1 MRLGKEITSS
11 PEKCLYNALPP
22 WVAPGDPSRE
32 GGSPINQS
40 LVLEMSLPDLS
51 GGFAQWLCGAALFA
65 WCLVIVLGLVAR
77 QTTGVLHP
85 LLTGLGSLSILLLA
99 FFGRQQILTLPLS
112 FGDTGAVFLLDPL
125 ARWFLGII
133 GGIGIVTACFAPEY
147 LAHLRGRVSLGL
159 VWAALC
165 GLLLSM
171 LGVVLAANAITF
183 LLCWEVMALSSFAL
197 VATDHEQRS
206 IRKAALI
213 YLGATRIGTAFLMA
227 GFLLAYQLTG
237 SWSFADWH
245 LSGTVALL
253 LALLIFIGLA
263 TKAGCW
269 PFHLWLPIAHPAA
282 PAPVSALMSGVMIKT
297 AIYLIV
303 RLFLTGHAFTHPALG
318 YVILALGAISAF
330 WGVLFALLQHDLK
343 RLLAYHSVENI
354 GIILLGI
361 GVALVAETYHLTL
374 VAQLGLAAALFHTLN
389 HALFKSLL
397 FFGTGAIDAQTHQ
410 RDVEHL
416 GGLIHRMP
424 WTAAAFITGSAAI
437 CALPPLNGFA
447 SEWLLYQGFFR
458 IATEGPL
465 VGIRLGALLL
475 MAWLGLIGAL
485 ALACFVKAV
494 GVVFLGLPRSKAAAN
509 ATEVG
514 PGMRVAQL
522 LLAAACVCCG
532 IAVPA
537 ILSLLAQ
544 ITGSANLPATWTLPT
559 PLLAGLLLL
568 LVLGIGVVFAL
579 AARRRPVRHFITWE
593 CGFGTLEPRTQYT
606 ATSFAQ
612 PISRLFG
619 AIYRYTVA
627 IHLHGK
633 QRRHFPETVGAHAT
647 HEPYLETRIYSPL
660 LRGVRRLAGAL
671 LLRLQAGSIHQ
682 YLLYI
687 LLALAVLLWMGV
699 RG

>member
-1 MRLGKEITSS
+1 
-11 PEKCLYNALPP
+11 
-22 WVAPGDPSRE
+22 
-32 GGSPINQS
+32 
-40 LVLEMSLPDLS
+40 MSLPDLS
-51 GGFAQWLCGAALFA
+51 GGCAHGVCGAALFA
-65 WCLVIVLGLVAR
+65 WCVVIVLGLIAR
-77 QTTGVLHP
+77 RTTGLLHP
-85 LLTGLGSLSILLLA
+85 LLAGLGSLALLLLA
-99 FFGRQQILTLPLS
+99 FLGGQQVFTLPLD

-133 GGIGIVTACFAPEY
+133 GVIGVATALFAPGY
-147 LAHLRGRVSLGL
+147 LAHLRPRVSLGL

-171 LGVVLAANAITF
+171 TGVVLAANAIVF
-183 LLCWEVMALSSFAL
+183 LVCWEVMALSSFAL
-197 VATDHEQRS
+197 VAADHEQPA

-227 GFLLAYQLTG
+227 GFLLAHQWTG
-237 SWSFADWH
+237 SWRFADWH
-245 LSGTVALL
+245 LSGAVALL
-253 LALLIFIGLA
+253 PALLIFIGLA

-297 AIYLIV
+297 AIYLMV
-303 RLFLTGHAFTHPALG
+303 RLFVTGHAFAHPALG
-318 YVILALGAISAF
+318 VVILILGAISAF

-354 GIILLGI
+354 GIILMGI
-361 GVALVAETYHLTL
+361 GVALVAESYHLPL

-397 FFGTGAIDAQTHQ
+397 FLGTGAIDAQTHQ

-458 IATEGPL
+458 LAADGPL
-465 VGIRLGALLL
+465 VGMRLGALLL

-514 PGMRVAQL
+514 SSMRVAQL
-522 LLAAACVCCG
+522 LLAGLCIALGV
-532 IAVPA
+532 AVPLVLA
-537 ILSLLAQ
+537 PLAQ
-544 ITGSANLPATWTLPT
+544 IAGAPSLPAAWTLPT

-568 LVLGIGVVFAL
+568 LIMGVGAAMAL
-579 AARRRPVRHFITWE
+579 AARRMPTRRFITWE
-593 CGFGTLEPRTQYT
+593 CGFGPLDPRTQYT

-619 AIYRYTVA
+619 SIYRYTVD
-627 IHLHGK
+627 IRVRGK

-647 HEPYLETRIYSPL
+647 HEPYLETRVYTPL
-660 LRGVRRLAGAL
+660 LRSIQRLAGML
-671 LLRLQAGSIHQ
+671 LMRLQAGSIHQ
-682 YLLYI
+682 YLLYM
-687 LLALAVLLWMGV
+687 LLALIVLLWMGV